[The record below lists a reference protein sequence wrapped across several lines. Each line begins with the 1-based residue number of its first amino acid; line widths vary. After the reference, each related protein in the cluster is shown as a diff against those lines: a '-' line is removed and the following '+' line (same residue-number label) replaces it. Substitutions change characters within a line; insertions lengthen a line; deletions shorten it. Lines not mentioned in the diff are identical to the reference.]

1 MFPREQRPEEHT
13 EHSGYGNTDRRY
25 PHTFSLRRMIWSI
38 LSSLC
43 KSSVSSVLF
52 RALYPSGQHFNS
64 FNCAILFIKVRNS
77 PKHKVR
83 TAVTS
88 HSHRNVSA
96 RMERLQ
102 PAIQRE
108 HFRWHFHNKTL
119 HQRLHFLYI
128 PSKIKRDSCTSC
140 LHLHNKTKSHTFKIK
155 QIVNRLCFWHHQ
167 NISTKLFVSPEGA
180 ACHQINCLQWCHSVA
195 HLHYG

>member
-1 MFPREQRPEEHT
+1 MKSDHSPRRQSISHEADLYTHTHTHGQHNIITHNHVPQRTATRVTHRT
-13 EHSGYGNTDRRY
+13 LWFYGNTDRRY
-25 PHTFSLRRMIWSI
+25 RRTFSLRRMIWSI

-64 FNCAILFIKVRNS
+64 FNCAILFFKVRNS
-77 PKHKVR
+77 PNHKVR

-96 RMERLQ
+96 RMERLH

-108 HFRWHFHNKTL
+108 HFR
-119 HQRLHFLYI
+119 
-128 PSKIKRDSCTSC
+128 
-140 LHLHNKTKSHTFKIK
+140 
-155 QIVNRLCFWHHQ
+155 
-167 NISTKLFVSPEGA
+167 
-180 ACHQINCLQWCHSVA
+180 
-195 HLHYG
+195 